1 MGLLLLIFFFVCF
14 FVLRNWNEEF
24 KAGFFFV
31 TIVFFIYFIRM
42 QNLEAKKISDWTAK
56 KNRIEEASRKK
67 NEMSK
72 EFANQAR
79 DSLNAKLE
87 NYEENREAIMSE
99 LKDKL
104 KVIIEF
110 FRNRCNWNQFRM

>member
-1 MGLLLLIFFFVCF
+1 
-14 FVLRNWNEEF
+14 
-24 KAGFFFV
+24 
-31 TIVFFIYFIRM
+31 M

-67 NEMSK
+67 DEISK

-104 KVIIEF
+104 KVNNYSIW
-110 FRNRCNWNQFRM
+110 NRCT

>member
-1 MGLLLLIFFFVCF
+1 MGLLLI
-14 FVLRNWNEEF
+14 LRVQEVN
-24 KAGFFFV
+24 AGFFPV
-31 TIVFFIYFIRM
+31 SIYINIILMYFNARM
-42 QNLEAKKISDWTAK
+42 QNLEAKKMSDWTAK

-79 DSLNAKLE
+79 HSLNAKLE

-104 KVIIEF
+104 KVIIEII
-110 FRNRCNWNQFRM
+110 FRNRYT

>member
-1 MGLLLLIFFFVCF
+1 M
-14 FVLRNWNEEF
+14 
-24 KAGFFFV
+24 
-31 TIVFFIYFIRM
+31 RM
-42 QNLEAKKISDWTAK
+42 QNLEARKISDWTAK

-67 NEMSK
+67 NELSK

-104 KVIIEF
+104 KVIIKIV
-110 FRNRCNWNQFRM
+110 RNRCTW